1 MNERDSQNK
10 RSPGQT
16 QQKEDRANSQ
26 QNKNQKENRK

>member
-16 QQKEDRANSQ
+16 QQKENRENSQ
-26 QNKNQKENRK
+26 QKKAQKENCK